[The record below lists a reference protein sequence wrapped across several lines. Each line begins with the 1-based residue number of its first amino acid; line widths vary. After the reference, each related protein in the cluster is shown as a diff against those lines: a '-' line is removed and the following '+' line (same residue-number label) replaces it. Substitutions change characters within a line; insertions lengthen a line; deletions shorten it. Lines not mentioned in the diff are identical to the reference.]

1 MSSDTHAHPSYG
13 KIFLALFALTVAEV
27 IYANVPLA
35 KVYIVLGLVFLAVL
49 KAALVALFY
58 MHLRFEK
65 VLLAII
71 GFAPLILSIIL
82 ILMVGADIRHIHP

>member
-13 KIFLALFALTVAEV
+13 KIFLALFVLTIAEV

-35 KVYIVLGLVFLAVL
+35 RVYIIVGLIFLAII

-58 MHLRFEK
+58 MHLKYEK
-65 VLLAII
+65 ALLAVIC
-71 GFAPLILSIIL
+71 FAPLIFSVIL
-82 ILMVGADIRHIHP
+82 TLMVGADIRHIHP